1 MIGTERIH
9 DLKLDIEFCDAIL
22 NGSKSFE
29 IRINDRG
36 FQKGDQIKFIPVR
49 GSLPIIH
56 EIAKARFE
64 ITYVLNGY
72 GLKEDFVCLAIKKVK
87 VDNDRFE

>member
-1 MIGTERIH
+1 MSTERIH
-9 DLKLDIEFCDAIL
+9 ELELESAFCDAIL
-22 NGSKSFE
+22 SGQKSFE
-29 IRINDRG
+29 IRRNDKG
-36 FQKGDQIKFIPVR
+36 FQKGDYIKFIPAR

-72 GLKEDFVCLAIKKVK
+72 GLKEDFVCLAIKRVK

>member
-1 MIGTERIH
+1 MTGTERIH
-9 DLKLDIEFCDAIL
+9 DLKLDIEFCDAVL

-56 EIAKARFE
+56 EIAKAIFE

-72 GLKEDFVCLAIKKVK
+72 GLKENYVCLAIRKM
-87 VDNDRFE
+87 NISS

>member
-9 DLKLDIEFCDAIL
+9 DLKLDIEFCDAVL

-56 EIAKARFE
+56 EIAKATFE

-72 GLKEDFVCLAIKKVK
+72 GLKENYVCLAIRKM
-87 VDNDRFE
+87 NTSS